1 MYIIY
6 YYIDISIILLEE
18 NTIQCLVIDYI
29 NKIMISDEISAGKV
43 PEISIMIIL
52 LYFDEFIYLLLGAL
66 EIFLFQ
72 IRLDISS
79 LIYRYLL

>member
-1 MYIIY
+1 MCNDFY
-6 YYIDISIILLEE
+6 
-18 NTIQCLVIDYI
+18 V
-29 NKIMISDEISAGKV
+29 MISDIISAGKV

>member
-29 NKIMISDEISAGKV
+29 NKIMISDEI
-43 PEISIMIIL
+43 ISVVADIGN
-52 LYFDEFIYLLLGAL
+52 LYTRVGFTGDDFPRWNTYTKCTDN
-66 EIFLFQ
+66 F
-72 IRLDISS
+72 
-79 LIYRYLL
+79 